1 MHLILYIFIKHD
13 NYFSIIISATEQE
26 TEDDS
31 KTEAGKS
38 QNSKS
43 NDHI

>member
-13 NYFSIIISATEQE
+13 NYFSIIISATEPE
-26 TEDDS
+26 TEADFE
-31 KTEAGKS
+31 TEAWRS